1 MHLKGSMEVKSYSI
15 TFSSILRSPS
25 SWHMSSVDGP
35 EGRVW
40 APPTLLLTPP
50 AKVPPESSPVGIIL
64 TQIHFLDMAYV
75 MMF

>member
-1 MHLKGSMEVKSYSI
+1 MHLKGSMEVESYSI
-15 TFSSILRSPS
+15 TFSSLLRSPS

-40 APPTLLLTPP
+40 APPTLLLTP
-50 AKVPPESSPVGIIL
+50 ARVPPESSPVGIIL
-64 TQIHFLDMAYV
+64 TQIHFLDMAHV